1 MPLSLNNQLPPH
13 NRTHHTN
20 IVVVVHFPMTITCAS
35 LLIYKY
41 YRYLSVV
48 VVVIREQAWLEEKKE
63 VLSAVTERVVMLRDE
78 NEKLSEHR

>member
-13 NRTHHTN
+13 DRTHHTN
-20 IVVVVHFPMTITCAS
+20 IVVGVHFPMTITCAS

-41 YRYLSVV
+41 YRYLIV